1 MRALPWCRTFVGIV
15 ELQPTKLLED
25 GLRARMAQRTAHAA
39 AALLSFSNHPT
50 PLACP
55 PPGAAPQ
62 ASLAN
67 LFGGSTALT
76 AEIPGRRGLPYRCAM
91 ARC

>member
-1 MRALPWCRTFVGIV
+1 MQDVCRHCGAAA
-15 ELQPTKLLED
+15 TKLLED

-67 LFGGSTALT
+67 LFGGSVSLT
-76 AEIPGRRGLPYRCAM
+76 AEIPGRHDLPHRCAM
-91 ARC
+91 MCC